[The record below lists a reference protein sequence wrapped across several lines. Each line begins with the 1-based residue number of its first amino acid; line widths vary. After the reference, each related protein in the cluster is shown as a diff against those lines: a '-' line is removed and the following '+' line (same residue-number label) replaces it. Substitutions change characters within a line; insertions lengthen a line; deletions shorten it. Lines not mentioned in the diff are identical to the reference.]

1 LTTTPSLYI
10 QKLLGGKNKKMMWM
24 TYRCKEL
31 QTDDLEGIRQFA
43 MVNKGS
49 EEIAVALKELTQDI
63 YNVSTSLEPTE

>member
-1 LTTTPSLYI
+1 
-10 QKLLGGKNKKMMWM
+10 MMWM

-31 QTDDLEGIRQFA
+31 QPDDLKGIRQFA